1 MKPLTHCIGAG
12 FLVLGSLAAIGPA
25 AGARPEYHE
34 QFLSDPLRSA
44 EAEGCGVCQL
54 DAAGGG
60 PRGDFGERFESAG
73 LVITPMM
80 RASFPELFDVP
91 EAPIGERG
99 TLHFADPNNRSAIVE
114 MDGESF
120 VIDLPEGVL
129 NVVDE
134 DEIEEESI
142 GSRAPGNFSFF
153 VTSVGLGRGGN
164 LGGIA
169 GADLHCQSLAEAVGA
184 GQRTWRAYL
193 STSFESQPAINAG
206 DRIGT
211 GPWHNIRG
219 IRIARGVAELHSEHN
234 NLDERTALTETG
246 AIAGRHD
253 ILTGTLADGMA
264 STLTCENWTTDD
276 EGQTVLGHFDRQGG
290 GDNGSSW
297 NSAHTSAGCSQQAF
311 ESTGGDGLFYC
322 FAID

>member
-1 MKPLTHCIGAG
+1 MKPLTHGIGAG
-12 FLVLGSLAAIGPA
+12 FLVLAGLAAIGPA

-34 QFLSDPLRSA
+34 QFLADPLRNA
-44 EAEGCGVCQL
+44 EAEGCGVCHQ
-54 DAAGGG
+54 DTAGGG
-60 PRGDFGERFESAG
+60 PRGDFGEQFEAAG

-99 TLHFADPNNRSAIVE
+99 TLRFLDSDNRSAIVE
-114 MDGESF
+114 MDGETF

-129 NVVDE
+129 NVVGE
-134 DEIEEESI
+134 DETEEETI
-142 GSRAPGNFSFF
+142 GPRVPGKFSFF
-153 VTSVGLGRGGN
+153 VTSVGLRRGGN

-169 GADLHCQSLAEAVGA
+169 GADLHCQSLA
-184 GQRTWRAYL
+184 
-193 STSFESQPAINAG
+193 
-206 DRIGT
+206 DGT
-211 GPWHNIRG
+211 
-219 IRIARGVAELHSEHN
+219 
-234 NLDERTALTETG
+234 
-246 AIAGRHD
+246 
-253 ILTGTLADGMA
+253 A
-264 STLTCENWTTDD
+264 STLTFENWTADD

-297 NSAHTSAGCSQQAF
+297 NSAHPSAGCSQQAF